1 VITQI
6 VHIKSGE
13 ITNDKAFDKT
23 LSILS
28 DGAYRFLIDRAT
40 KRSVQQNSY
49 YWGVVVPKVRQGL
62 RDAGYN
68 EVKTAADAHDII
80 KHLFLKKE
88 MRSEKNDDVITIAG
102 STSELTTVKFMEL
115 IEDVVKWAAEYLGV
129 QILFPGEQAQIF
141 E

>member
-1 VITQI
+1 MISVI
-6 VHIKSGE
+6 VHIESGE
-13 ITNDKAFDKT
+13 IKNKAVVKNAFSN
-23 LSILS
+23 LP
-28 DGAYRFLIDRAT
+28 DGKYKILIDRAS
-40 KRSVQQNSY
+40 KRSLQQNAY
-49 YWGVVVPKVRQGL
+49 YWSCVVPQVRQGL

-102 STSELTTVKFMEL
+102 STAELTTVQFMEL

-129 QILFPGEQAQIF
+129 QILFPGEQSTISL
-141 E
+141 